1 MKKTWTIAGA
11 LDLGLQGLGEHLECI
26 TKAPQHDWLYT
37 RQLAAAM
44 GALVS
49 LAREEREARDPRNAA
64 KDGGDL
70 AQALLAEMSTDPAL
84 RKVVEQA
91 LREGRSS

>member
-1 MKKTWTIAGA
+1 
-11 LDLGLQGLGEHLECI
+11 
-26 TKAPQHDWLYT
+26 
-37 RQLAAAM
+37 M